1 MVITPVPASDGV
13 DISRQLPAVL
23 VDQIAKE
30 EPETPFISLSNAKGY
45 TTITFGQYANAIDGV
60 AWWLEHKIGKGD
72 LGEALAY
79 LGTGSGD
86 VYYAIL
92 LIAAHKAGYYV
103 SPLSPWVCLDQ
114 PGNSASDAI
123 QFATQ

>member
-1 MVITPVPASDGV
+1 MPATDGI
-13 DISRQLPAVL
+13 DISRQLMPVL
-23 VDQIAKE
+23 IDQTAKE
-30 EPETPFISLSNAKGY
+30 EPELPFISLANEKGY
-45 TTITFGQYANAIDGV
+45 TTITFGQYANAINGL
-60 AWWLEHKIGKGD
+60 AWWLERNIGKGD

-79 LGTGSGD
+79 LGTGGGD

-103 SPLSPWVCLDQ
+103 SSLSPWVCLDQ